1 MERQL
6 AGFLAAVEVLL
17 ACDPTRAPTEPGAT
31 GVVQRTE
38 DFHGQVTDGTAAST
52 SPYEWRGIPGV
63 TVEMAVWRP
72 PTPIPSG
79 DTLAYPA
86 PSDANYR
93 VVARAIT
100 DATGGSRSGFGCR
113 ATTASARFPRPS
125 GFLPTTFPQGHQQLL
140 AAQTHFRSASGKR
153 TTQLRPA
160 VTSREAT
167 A

>member
-6 AGFLAAVEVLL
+6 AGFLAAVAVLL
-17 ACDPTRAPTEPGAT
+17 ACDPTRAPTEPGAA

-100 DATGGSRSGFGCR
+100 DATGGFTFRVRVPGHYGFR
-113 ATTASARFPRPS
+113 ALPPPDS

-140 AAQTHFRSASGKR
+140 AAQTLFGIRLI
-153 TTQLRPA
+153 LRRAGP
-160 VTSREAT
+160 
-167 A
+167 